1 LRIKNLDDRKVS
13 ILYSLPI
20 SSLITAMQPNISK
33 YFILIPPEYHT
44 FLFFETAY
52 RELV

>member
-20 SSLITAMQPNISK
+20 SFLITVAAMQPNIM
-33 YFILIPPEYHT
+33 
-44 FLFFETAY
+44 
-52 RELV
+52 